1 MNRNRTAPPWRP
13 ALLVALLGASSIA
26 CSSSSSDAGGS
37 SLTPKDASTVDVAPP
52 IDAASGGSV
61 PTVTGPITGPGPQWL
76 TSQVDLSAVGY
87 VEEEYFIEGEA
98 KAFDYATPLQ
108 ADGTSTIKTIGTAH
122 YKTRFLVRRPT
133 DQAHFNGLVFVE
145 WLNVSGGADDDPDFG
160 YAHPELLR
168 SGWAYVGIS
177 AQAVGIQGGGFS
189 LGGTG
194 AVPLVKWNPQ
204 RYGSLTHP
212 GDSYSYDMY
221 TQATRAVRS
230 PASGAPVPLGPL
242 TATKFVATGES
253 QSAGYMVTY
262 ADAIQPV
269 SKMFDGVFI
278 HSRFSSGSALNQMGA
293 AALPINIGGPAT
305 HIRGDLNI
313 PVFQFL
319 TETDVLGG
327 GSLGL
332 TGYVSARQPD
342 TDTLR
347 SWEVAG
353 TSHADQYLLTYEA
366 ALAADAGSPTLG
378 CTGIDTGPQHWVE
391 CGAIAAFGAWLKN
404 GTPPAKGDPLE
415 IADGGSGYAKDS
427 VGNTLGGVRTAAVDA
442 PISILSGQSSS
453 TSILCALFGTTTPLS
468 TSQLQSLYPTHDD
481 YVNKVT
487 AATSAAQKAGFI
499 AAADVSLIT
508 QEAQAAAVPQ

>member
-1 MNRNRTAPPWRP
+1 MAPTWCL
-13 ALLVALLGASSIA
+13 ALLLAPLGVSSIA
-26 CSSSSSDAGGS
+26 CSSSSSGAAPS
-37 SLTPKDASTVDVAPP
+37 SLAPKDASAVDVVPLVDAPSS
-52 IDAASGGSV
+52 DVELGSGA
-61 PTVTGPITGPGPQWL
+61 TVTGPITGPGAQWL
-76 TSQVDLSAVGY
+76 TAQVDLGALGY

-98 KAFDYATPLQ
+98 KAFDYASPPQ
-108 ADGTSTIKTIGTAH
+108 DDGTSSIKTIGTAH

-133 DQAHFNGLVFVE
+133 DPSHFNGLVFVE

-160 YAHPELLR
+160 YAHAELLR

-189 LGGTG
+189 LGGSA

-230 PASGAPVPLGPL
+230 PASGAPIPLGPL
-242 TATKFVATGES
+242 RATKFVAAGES

-269 SKMFDGVFI
+269 SKMFDGIFI
-278 HSRFSSGSALNQMGA
+278 HSRFSSGSPLNQMGGT
-293 AALPINIGGPAT
+293 ALPIVIGGSPT

-327 GSLGL
+327 GSLGF
-332 TGYVSARQPD
+332 TGYLAARQPD
-342 TDTLR
+342 TDALR
-347 SWEVAG
+347 TWEVAG
-353 TSHADQYLLTYEA
+353 TSHADQYLLDYSAT
-366 ALAADAGSPTLG
+366 LAPDAGSPTLG
-378 CTGIDTGPQHWVE
+378 CSNINTGPQHWVE

-404 GTPPAKGDPLE
+404 GTPPAKGDPL
-415 IADGGSGYAKDS
+415 AMVDGGSGYAKDS
-427 VGNTLGGVRTAAVDA
+427 IGNTLGGVRTAAVDA
-442 PISILSGQSSS
+442 PISVLSGQSSA
-453 TSILCALFGTTTPLS
+453 TSVLCALFGSTTPLS

-487 AATSAAQKAGFI
+487 AATNTAQQGGFI
-499 AAADVSLIT
+499 AAADVPLIIE
-508 QEAQAAAVPQ
+508 EAQAAPVPQ